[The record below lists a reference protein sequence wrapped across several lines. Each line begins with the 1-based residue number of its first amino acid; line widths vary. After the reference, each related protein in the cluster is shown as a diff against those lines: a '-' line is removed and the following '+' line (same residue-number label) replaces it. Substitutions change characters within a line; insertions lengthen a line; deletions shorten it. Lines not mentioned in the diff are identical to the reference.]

1 MWEKTHHLGT
11 GRWKD
16 GIRDVRKNN
25 GSPTTYTIR
34 NKSTGNAT
42 ASLYSETVG
51 EGGGDRR
58 EEGRGGKG
66 EGNRRRG

>member
-51 EGGGDRR
+51 EGG
-58 EEGRGGKG
+58 RG
-66 EGNRRRG
+66 